1 LREKEIIMTF
11 LGETILNW
19 KHWLPMMPLFVVR
32 RKPGMHW
39 TARNGTDI
47 TLRIVNE
54 SDGDSIQAFVR
65 GLSVKSRYRRYFY
78 PVHELPPEQLERAL
92 NADPA
97 REVTLLAT
105 AEEKGKEIVIGM
117 AQYVVTGESR
127 GEFAVV
133 VADAWQGNGIGKS
146 LLYALTWLARS
157 AGIVWLDGD
166 VLIENAPMR
175 GMLASLNFTVRPH
188 PEDDN
193 LVKATRRLSMPE
205 RKCSR
210 LKAFLTKVGVAPV
223 GRSPSYS

>member
-1 LREKEIIMTF
+1 LREKEIIMTI
-11 LGETILNW
+11 LGETILHW
-19 KHWLPMMPLFVVR
+19 KHWLPMMPLLVGR
-32 RKPGMHW
+32 RKPGLHW
-39 TARNGTDI
+39 TARNGADI

-54 SDGDSIQAFVR
+54 SDGDRIQAFVR
-65 GLSVKSRYRRYFY
+65 GLSVRSRYRRYFY

-92 NADPA
+92 NADSS

-105 AEEKGKEIVIGM
+105 AKEKGKEIVIGM

-175 GMLASLNFTVRPH
+175 SMLASLSFTVRPH
-188 PEDDN
+188 PDDDN
-193 LVKATRRLSMPE
+193 LVRATRRLSMPE
-205 RKCSR
+205 GKCWR
-210 LKAFLTKVGVAPV
+210 LTTFLAQVGAVQSARLPH
-223 GRSPSYS
+223 YA